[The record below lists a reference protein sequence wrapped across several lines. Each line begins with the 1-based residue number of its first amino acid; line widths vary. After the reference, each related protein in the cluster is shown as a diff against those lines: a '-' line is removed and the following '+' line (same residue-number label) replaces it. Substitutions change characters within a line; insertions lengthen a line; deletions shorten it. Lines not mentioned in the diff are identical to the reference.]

1 MRTETTRLFKDLL
14 FLQGHVADARLGAD
28 LATEAA
34 SPTPGTSTE
43 ESTMNLFK
51 SFWLLGGLESI
62 DPRIG
67 DDDEPP
73 FGPTYGNQLASQRT
87 FGSRQANRET
97 QVASVA
103 SKDARIVAHDQRVAH
118 C

>member
-67 DDDEPP
+67 DVALQE
-73 FGPTYGNQLASQRT
+73 Q
-87 FGSRQANRET
+87 
-97 QVASVA
+97 QVLEEAGGLG
-103 SKDARIVAHDQRVAH
+103 AHDRLH
-118 C
+118 CLSGIEDRRMLRR